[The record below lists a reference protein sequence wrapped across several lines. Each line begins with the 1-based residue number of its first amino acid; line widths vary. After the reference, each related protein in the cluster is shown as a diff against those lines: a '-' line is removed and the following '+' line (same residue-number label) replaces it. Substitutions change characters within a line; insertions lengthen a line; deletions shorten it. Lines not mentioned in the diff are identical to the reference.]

1 MTIKMRSLYTS
12 IITIACFSSSISFST
27 EIPTIPDAKFVV
39 PEKREFQLNK
49 SISPCNN
56 FFEYVCSNEIKGF
69 QLPESKNRYIF
80 SINDASE
87 RIKKQRFEYINSLLN
102 ESALSAQN
110 KMIKNYYSS
119 CMNEKSRKTEE
130 LLLIEEY
137 KKEIV
142 NLSKQEL
149 LEKFAQESLTGNSNL
164 ISINEFNNR
173 NNPKIKDILFYYHLR
188 FGSKDY
194 YSDKNLMKDYQD
206 LMIQFFDLISMSSLK
221 NETSFLINF
230 EKSIAKV
237 YPSKAEFRNIFTSN
251 ISIKREKLLSN
262 YPNLYFKTMLNKI
275 PNNINVNLVT
285 KDVIKQ
291 INVLFQK
298 ASLKELQALAIW
310 NRFSMQ
316 DIKYSYPDLYI
327 KNKDFQ
333 NKYFGSSKIEES
345 LELQCTVDTSQTLE
359 RNLDIEVL
367 NKYYKNFPE
376 NRVKSIVHQIQ
387 KTTLENVEKNTWLS
401 KEAKSK
407 AELKIKKIRFQLVKP
422 DNLED
427 WDLIETTEL
436 NPNSFIK
443 NKRKIADNDFNKMLK
458 EIKLPVNDLK
468 WQMSPLTVNAYYNP
482 TANQFVMPLGI
493 LQAPFFDETKSDIIN
508 FGSVGMVVAHEI
520 GHSID
525 DQGSKYDELG
535 KLNPWMNKEDLKIF
549 NKKTFKIINL
559 FAKDGIDGKLTLG
572 ENIADF
578 VGVKNAFQ
586 SAFPN
591 KTSENIEEQK
601 EFFIQFARVW
611 CGVLQPKI
619 REYFIKNDP
628 HSPIDLRVNN
638 QMKLSEKFEET
649 FSCKKGD
656 PMTLPNE
663 ERISLW

>member
-12 IITIACFSSSISFST
+12 IITLACFSSSISFSS

-56 FFEYVCSNEIKGF
+56 FFEYVCSNEIKDF
-69 QLPESKNRYIF
+69 KLPESKNRYIF

-102 ESALSAQN
+102 ESNLSAQN

-188 FGSKDY
+188 LGSKDY
-194 YSDKNLMKDYQD
+194 YSDENLMKDYHD

-221 NETSFLINF
+221 NETSFLIDF

-298 ASLKELQALAIW
+298 VSIKELQALAIW

-316 DIKYSYPDLYI
+316 DIKYSYPEFYI

-436 NPNSFIK
+436 NPDSFIK

-468 WQMSPLTVNAYYNP
+468 WQMSPLTVNAYYNH

-535 KLNPWMNKEDLKIF
+535 KLNPWMNKEDLKLF

-591 KTSENIEEQK
+591 KTSENKEEQK
-601 EFFIQFARVW
+601 EFFIQFAKVW
-611 CGVLQPKI
+611 CGVLQPKV

>member
-1 MTIKMRSLYTS
+1 
-12 IITIACFSSSISFST
+12 
-27 EIPTIPDAKFVV
+27 
-39 PEKREFQLNK
+39 
-49 SISPCNN
+49 
-56 FFEYVCSNEIKGF
+56 
-69 QLPESKNRYIF
+69 
-80 SINDASE
+80 
-87 RIKKQRFEYINSLLN
+87 
-102 ESALSAQN
+102 
-110 KMIKNYYSS
+110 
-119 CMNEKSRKTEE
+119 
-130 LLLIEEY
+130 
-137 KKEIV
+137 
-142 NLSKQEL
+142 
-149 LEKFAQESLTGNSNL
+149 
-164 ISINEFNNR
+164 
-173 NNPKIKDILFYYHLR
+173 
-188 FGSKDY
+188 
-194 YSDKNLMKDYQD
+194 
-206 LMIQFFDLISMSSLK
+206 
-221 NETSFLINF
+221 
-230 EKSIAKV
+230 
-237 YPSKAEFRNIFTSN
+237 
-251 ISIKREKLLSN
+251 
-262 YPNLYFKTMLNKI
+262 MLNKI

-298 ASLKELQALAIW
+298 VSIKELQALAIW

-316 DIKYSYPDLYI
+316 DIKYSYPEFYI

-436 NPNSFIK
+436 NPDSFIK

-535 KLNPWMNKEDLKIF
+535 KLNPWMNKEDLKLF

-591 KTSENIEEQK
+591 KTSENKEEQK
-601 EFFIQFARVW
+601 EFFIQFAKVW
-611 CGVLQPKI
+611 CGVLQPKV

>member
-1 MTIKMRSLYTS
+1 
-12 IITIACFSSSISFST
+12 FSF
-27 EIPTIPDAKFVV
+27 
-39 PEKREFQLNK
+39 
-49 SISPCNN
+49 
-56 FFEYVCSNEIKGF
+56 
-69 QLPESKNRYIF
+69 
-80 SINDASE
+80 NDASE
-87 RIKKQRFEYINSLLN
+87 RIKKQRFDYINSLLN
-102 ESALSAQN
+102 DSNLSSQN
-110 KMIKNYYSS
+110 AMIKNYYSS
-119 CMNEKSRKTEE
+119 CMNEKSRKSEE
-130 LLLIEEY
+130 LLLIDEY
-137 KKEIV
+137 KKEIL
-142 NLSKQEL
+142 NLSKEKL
-149 LEKFAQESLTGNSNL
+149 LEKFALESLTGNSNL

-173 NNPKIKDILFYYHLR
+173 NNPKIKDILFYYNLR

-194 YSDKNLMKDYQD
+194 YFDDNLMKDYQD
-206 LMIQFFDLISMSSLK
+206 NMKQFFDLISMPELK
-221 NETSFLINF
+221 NNTSFIINY

-237 YPSKAEFRNIFTSN
+237 YPSKAEFRTIFTSDN
-251 ISIKREKLLSN
+251 SIKKEKLLSE
-262 YPNLYFKTMLNKI
+262 YPNLYFKTMLSKI
-275 PNNINVNLVT
+275 PKNINLNLVT
-285 KDVIKQ
+285 NDVVKQ
-291 INVLFQK
+291 INLSFQK

-316 DIKYSYPDLYI
+316 DIKYSYPDLY
-327 KNKDFQ
+327 KKDKDFH

-345 LELQCTVDTSQTLE
+345 LELQCTVDTGLILE

-376 NRVKSIVHQIQ
+376 QRVKSIVHQIQ

-401 KEAKSK
+401 KEAKLK

-422 DNLED
+422 DNIED
-427 WDLIETTEL
+427 WDLIDITEL
-436 NPNSFIK
+436 KPDTFIK
-443 NKRKIADNDFNKMLK
+443 NKRKIANNEFNKMLK
-458 EIKLPVNDLK
+458 EIELPVNDLK

-559 FAKDGIDGKLTLG
+559 FTKDGVDGKLTLG

-591 KTSENIEEQK
+591 KKSENIEEQK
-601 EFFIQFARVW
+601 EFFIQFAKVW
-611 CGVLQPKI
+611 CGVLQPKV

-638 QMKLSEKFEET
+638 QMKLTEKFEET

-663 ERISLW
+663 ERITLW

>member
-12 IITIACFSSSISFST
+12 IITLACFSSSISFSS

-56 FFEYVCSNEIKGF
+56 FFEYVCSNEIKDF
-69 QLPESKNRYIF
+69 KLPESKNRYIF

-102 ESALSAQN
+102 ESNLSAQN

-188 FGSKDY
+188 LGSKDY
-194 YSDKNLMKDYQD
+194 YSDENLMKDYHD

-221 NETSFLINF
+221 NETSFLIDF

-298 ASLKELQALAIW
+298 VSIKELQALAIW

-316 DIKYSYPDLYI
+316 DIKYSYPEFYI

-436 NPNSFIK
+436 NPDSFIK

-535 KLNPWMNKEDLKIF
+535 KLNPWMNKEDLKLF

-591 KTSENIEEQK
+591 KTSENKEEQK
-601 EFFIQFARVW
+601 EFFIQFAKVW
-611 CGVLQPKI
+611 CGVLQPKV

>member
-1 MTIKMRSLYTS
+1 MTIKIKTLFTS
-12 IITIACFSSSISFST
+12 IIAIACFSNNNSFSS
-27 EIPTIPDAKFVV
+27 EIPTIPDDLFVV
-39 PEKREFQLNK
+39 PEKRDFQLNK

-56 FFEYVCSNEIKGF
+56 FFDYVCTNEIKDF
-69 QLPESKNRYIF
+69 KLPESKNRYVF
-80 SINDASE
+80 SFNDASE
-87 RIKKQRFEYINSLLN
+87 RIKKQRFDYINSLLN
-102 ESALSAQN
+102 DSNLSSQN
-110 KMIKNYYSS
+110 AMIKNYYSS
-119 CMNEKSRKTEE
+119 CMNEKSRKSEE
-130 LLLIEEY
+130 LLLIDEY
-137 KKEIV
+137 KKEIL
-142 NLSKQEL
+142 NLSKEKL
-149 LEKFAQESLTGNSNL
+149 LEKFALESLTGNSNL

-173 NNPKIKDILFYYHLR
+173 NNPKIKDILFYYNLR

-194 YSDKNLMKDYQD
+194 YFDDNLMKDYQD
-206 LMIQFFDLISMSSLK
+206 NMKQFFNLISMPELK
-221 NETSFLINF
+221 NNTSFIINY

-237 YPSKAEFRNIFTSN
+237 YPSKAEFRTIFTSDN
-251 ISIKREKLLSN
+251 SIKKEKLLSE
-262 YPNLYFKTMLNKI
+262 YPNLYFKTMLSKI
-275 PNNINVNLVT
+275 PKNINLNLVT
-285 KDVIKQ
+285 NDVVKQ
-291 INVLFQK
+291 INLSFQK

-316 DIKYSYPDLYI
+316 DIKYSYPDLY
-327 KNKDFQ
+327 KKDKDFH

-345 LELQCTVDTSQTLE
+345 LELQCTVDTGLILE

-376 NRVKSIVHQIQ
+376 QRVKSIVHQIQ

-401 KEAKSK
+401 KEAKLK

-422 DNLED
+422 DNIED
-427 WDLIETTEL
+427 WDLIDITEL
-436 NPNSFIK
+436 KPDTFIK
-443 NKRKIADNDFNKMLK
+443 NKRKIANNEFNKMLK
-458 EIKLPVNDLK
+458 EIELPVNDLK

-559 FAKDGIDGKLTLG
+559 FTKDGVDGKLTLG

-591 KTSENIEEQK
+591 KKSENIEEQK
-601 EFFIQFARVW
+601 EFFIQFAKVW
-611 CGVLQPKI
+611 CGVLQPKV

-638 QMKLSEKFEET
+638 QMKLTEKFEET

-663 ERISLW
+663 ERITLW

>member
-12 IITIACFSSSISFST
+12 IITIACFSSSISFSS

-56 FFEYVCSNEIKGF
+56 FFEYVCSNEIKDF
-69 QLPESKNRYIF
+69 KLPESKNRYIF

-102 ESALSAQN
+102 ESNLSAQN

-188 FGSKDY
+188 LGSKDY
-194 YSDKNLMKDYQD
+194 YSDENLMKDYHD

-221 NETSFLINF
+221 NETSFLIDF

-298 ASLKELQALAIW
+298 VSIKELQALAIW

-316 DIKYSYPDLYI
+316 DIKYSYPEFYI

-345 LELQCTVDTSQTLE
+345 LELQCTVDTSQILE

-436 NPNSFIK
+436 NPDSFIK

-535 KLNPWMNKEDLKIF
+535 KLNPWMNKEDLKLF

-591 KTSENIEEQK
+591 KTSENKEEQK
-601 EFFIQFARVW
+601 EFFIQFAKVW
-611 CGVLQPKI
+611 CGVLQPKV

>member
-1 MTIKMRSLYTS
+1 MTIKIKSLYTS
-12 IITIACFSSSISFST
+12 IITIACFSNNISFSS

-49 SISPCNN
+49 SILPCNN
-56 FFEYVCSNEIKGF
+56 FFEYVCSNEIKDF
-69 QLPESKNRYIF
+69 KLPESKNRYVF
-80 SINDASE
+80 SFSDASE
-87 RIKKQRFEYINSLLN
+87 RIKKQRFEYINSLSN
-102 ESALSAQN
+102 ESSLSAQN

-137 KKEIV
+137 KKEII

-164 ISINEFNNR
+164 ISINEFNNI

-194 YSDKNLMKDYQD
+194 YSDENLMKDYHE
-206 LMIQFFDLISMSSLK
+206 LMIQFFDLISMSGLK
-221 NETSFLINF
+221 DETSFLIDF

-251 ISIKREKLLSN
+251 NSIKREKLLSN

-275 PNNINVNLVT
+275 PNNVNVNLVT

-291 INVLFQK
+291 INALFQK

-316 DIKYSYPDLYI
+316 DIKYSYPELYI

-401 KEAKSK
+401 KEAKLK

-422 DNLED
+422 DSLED

-436 NPNSFIK
+436 KPDSFIK
-443 NKRKIADNDFNKMLK
+443 NKRKIADINFTKMLK

-468 WQMSPLTVNAYYNP
+468 WEMSPLTVNAYYNSS
-482 TANQFVMPLGI
+482 ANQFVMPLGI

-549 NKKTFKIINL
+549 NKKTFKIIHL

-586 SAFPN
+586 AAFPN
-591 KTSENIEEQK
+591 KKSENIEEQK
-601 EFFIQFARVW
+601 EFFIQFAKVW
-611 CGVLQPKI
+611 CGVLQPKV

>member
-1 MTIKMRSLYTS
+1 MTIKIKTLFTS
-12 IITIACFSSSISFST
+12 IIAIACFSNNNSFSS
-27 EIPTIPDAKFVV
+27 EIPTIPDDLFVV
-39 PEKREFQLNK
+39 PEKRDFQLNK

-56 FFEYVCSNEIKGF
+56 FFDYVCTNEIKDF
-69 QLPESKNRYIF
+69 KLPESKNRYVF
-80 SINDASE
+80 SFNDASE
-87 RIKKQRFEYINSLLN
+87 RIKKQRFDYINSLLN
-102 ESALSAQN
+102 DSNLSSQN
-110 KMIKNYYSS
+110 AMIKNYYSS
-119 CMNEKSRKTEE
+119 CMNEKSRKSEE
-130 LLLIEEY
+130 LLLIDEY
-137 KKEIV
+137 KKEIL
-142 NLSKQEL
+142 NLSKEKL
-149 LEKFAQESLTGNSNL
+149 LEKFALESLTGNSNL

-173 NNPKIKDILFYYHLR
+173 NNPKIKDILFYYNLR

-194 YSDKNLMKDYQD
+194 YFDDNLMKDYQD
-206 LMIQFFDLISMSSLK
+206 NMKQFFDLISMPELK
-221 NETSFLINF
+221 NNTSFIINY

-237 YPSKAEFRNIFTSN
+237 YPSKAEFRTIFTSDN
-251 ISIKREKLLSN
+251 SIKKEKLLSE
-262 YPNLYFKTMLNKI
+262 YPNLYFKTMLSKI
-275 PNNINVNLVT
+275 PKNINLNLVT
-285 KDVIKQ
+285 NDVVKQ
-291 INVLFQK
+291 INLSFQK

-316 DIKYSYPDLYI
+316 DIKYSYPDLY
-327 KNKDFQ
+327 KKDKDFH

-345 LELQCTVDTSQTLE
+345 LELQCTVDTGLILE

-376 NRVKSIVHQIQ
+376 QRVKSIVHQIQ

-401 KEAKSK
+401 KEAKLK

-422 DNLED
+422 DNIED
-427 WDLIETTEL
+427 WDLIDITEL
-436 NPNSFIK
+436 KPDTFIK
-443 NKRKIADNDFNKMLK
+443 NKRKIANNEFNKMLK
-458 EIKLPVNDLK
+458 EIELPVNDLK

-559 FAKDGIDGKLTLG
+559 FTKDGVDGKLTLG

-586 SAFPN
+586 AAFPN
-591 KTSENIEEQK
+591 KKSENIEEQK
-601 EFFIQFARVW
+601 EFFIQFAKVW
-611 CGVLQPKI
+611 CGVLQPKV

-638 QMKLSEKFEET
+638 QMKLTEKFEET

-663 ERISLW
+663 ERITLW